1 MPHNI
6 ATPTAIHPFAPVSRF
21 APLERFLATSSAW
34 LMRSAAQHTAMAGG
48 QTRLPWGDGARL
60 PVAQWAGPIASSHG
74 PTTPIS
80 TAK

>member
-1 MPHNI
+1 MPHDI
-6 ATPTAIHPFAPVSRF
+6 DLIAPVSRV

-34 LMRSAAQHTAMAGG
+34 LMSRAAQHAAMAGG
-48 QTRLPWGDGARL
+48 QTRPPWGDGARL
-60 PVAQWAGPIASSHG
+60 PGAQWSGPIASSHG